1 MAKYYIV
8 PYGEGTKFKDRF
20 KAAKFLREQLNFKG
34 TLCRWTDW
42 CAGGENAVYCCEA
55 HLSWYGGIR
64 IYRGNF
70 SYFTEKHIARGDE
83 VVVLCKD
90 REILGV
96 I

>member
-8 PYGEGTKFKDRF
+8 PYGEGTSFKDRF

-42 CAGGENAVYCCEA
+42 SVGGENAVYCCEA
-55 HLSWYGGIR
+55 HLSWYDGIR

-83 VVVLCKD
+83 VVVLGKD

>member
-20 KAAKFLREQLNFKG
+20 KAAKFLRQQLNFKG

-42 CAGGENAVYCCEA
+42 SKGGENAVYCCEA
-55 HLSWYGGIR
+55 QLSWYNVR

-70 SYFTEKHIARGDE
+70 NYFTENHIARGNE
-83 VVVLCKD
+83 VVVLGKD

>member
-8 PYGEGTKFKDRF
+8 PYGEGTSFKDRF

-34 TLCRWTDW
+34 TLCRWVDW
-42 CAGGENAVYCCEA
+42 SQGGENAVYICEA
-55 HLSWYGGIR
+55 HLSWYNVR
-64 IYRGNF
+64 IYRANF
-70 SYFTEKHIARGDE
+70 NYFTENHIARGDE
-83 VVVLCKD
+83 VVVLGKD

>member
-1 MAKYYIV
+1 MAKFYIV

-34 TLCRWTDW
+34 TLCRWADW
-42 CAGGENAVYCCEA
+42 CADGENAVYCCEA
-55 HLSWYGGIR
+55 QLSWYGSIR

-70 SYFTEKHIARGDE
+70 NYFTENHIARGDE
-83 VVVLCKD
+83 VVVLGKD